1 MTDFSERLNRLDWQ
15 TIEADIA
22 DITVAIAKLP
32 PLAHVPELVIKPIG
46 QSFI

>member
-1 MTDFSERLNRLDWQ
+1 L
-15 TIEADIA
+15 A
-22 DITVAIAKLP
+22 VAKLP